1 MSDKYTLHKTHKIC
15 AMTNILFAILV
26 KVSEEYKLAY
36 DTGIDTM
43 PWIVIREEV
52 RLESGYQD

>member
-1 MSDKYTLHKTHKIC
+1 MSDIK
-15 AMTNILFAILV
+15 NILFAILV

-36 DTGIDTM
+36 DANVKAISWD
-43 PWIVIREEV
+43 IVRKEV